1 MEHEFS
7 SSAEYGL
14 EWRII
19 LPDRE
24 VVIRPRP
31 IPAPSTPES
40 EQATVA
46 GDSHPRPAAN
56 RPILPRI
63 YANMR

>member
-31 IPAPSTPES
+31 VPAPSPS
-40 EQATVA
+40 EQEQQPTA
-46 GDSHPRPAAN
+46 GDTHPRPAAN
-56 RPILPRI
+56 RPISPRI